1 MLENLAMFWFIGAV
15 VVALFAFLSVASW
28 AGIRAEERK
37 TVERYT
43 LLRKVA
49 EQPGESARLVLERLR
64 AEDEE
69 AAERRAAR
77 RSRQRLE
84 KIQAGVVLIVV
95 GVGLGVMLEAVGDS
109 DGLWTVGLI
118 PGLVGVVL
126 VLFSWF
132 SRPDGIRS

>member
-1 MLENLAMFWFIGAV
+1 MLENVAMFWFIGAV

-37 TVERYT
+37 TVERYA

-64 AEDEE
+64 AEDES

-77 RSRQRLE
+77 QARQRLE

-95 GVGLGVMLEAVGDS
+95 GLGLAVMLETVGDQR
-109 DGLWTVGLI
+109 GLWTVGLI

-126 VLFSWF
+126 MLFTWF
-132 SRPDGIRS
+132 SRPPESRS

>member
-1 MLENLAMFWFIGAV
+1 MLENVAMFWFIGAA

-37 TVERYT
+37 TVERYA

-64 AEDEE
+64 AEDDR

-77 RSRQRLE
+77 EFRRRREQ
-84 KIQAGVVLIVV
+84 IQGAVVLIAT
-95 GVGLGVMLEAVGDS
+95 GVGLGTMVETLS
-109 DGLWTVGLI
+109 DERGLWTVGLI
-118 PGLVGVVL
+118 PALIGAVLLV
-126 VLFSWF
+126 FAWF
-132 SRPDGIRS
+132 SHPGRNRS